1 MTENDNINYTDI
13 VLRGIED
20 FNAFNINNI
29 LFKQLPTETKQE
41 KDLFFDVVDF
51 VKLYGCNNDIF
62 IAINKDG
69 WFKLT
74 DKGKD
79 ILNKGGIENFNKK
92 IEKTENLE
100 IKIKELTVKNL
111 ELENKHFKRYVL
123 YSIISFVIGALV
135 TNIKDILILL
145 NLNPK

>member
-1 MTENDNINYTDI
+1 MTEKDNIYYTDI

-20 FNAFNINNI
+20 FNAFSIKDI
-29 LFKQLPTETKQE
+29 LFKQLPTETKEE
-41 KDLFFDVVDF
+41 KDLFFDVVDS

-62 IAINKDG
+62 IIVNKNG

-74 DKGKD
+74 EKGKD

-123 YSIISFVIGALV
+123 YSIISFIAGALV
-135 TNIKDILILL
+135 TNIEDILILL